1 MLYGMCYMLETRMKI
16 TGSSLE
22 RTSFTGKQLINDNSK
37 KVLFIGRSNVG
48 KSSLINALLGRK
60 KLARTSSKPG
70 KTISINYYRVN
81 TNNGISSG
89 YFYFVDLPG
98 YGFAKISKT
107 ESRRVRDLISAFF
120 RTVENAKLAVL
131 LIDSRRGFMDS
142 DLEMISQILD
152 KKIKLLTV
160 LTKSDKLQDSELIG
174 QKKVLQKKFGLNAV
188 SFTIKSNHNKEEML
202 KLINKAL
209 ME

>member
-1 MLYGMCYMLETRMKI
+1 MLYGMCYMLETKMKI

-22 RTSFTGKQLINDNSK
+22 RTSFTGKQLIHDNSK

-60 KLARTSSKPG
+60 KLAHTSSKPG

-107 ESRRVRDLISAFF
+107 ESRRVRDLISVFF

-142 DLEMISQILD
+142 DLEMIPQILD

>member
-1 MLYGMCYMLETRMKI
+1 MLEIRMKI

-37 KVLFIGRSNVG
+37 KVIFAGRSNVG

-60 KLARTSSKPG
+60 KLARTGSTPG
-70 KTISINYYRVN
+70 KTVSINYYRVN
-81 TNNGISSG
+81 TGNGGGSG

-98 YGFAKISKT
+98 YGYARISKT
-107 ESRRVRDLISAFF
+107 ESRRVRDLISDFF
-120 RTVENAKLAVL
+120 RTVEDAKLAVL

-142 DLEMISQILD
+142 DREMISKILD

-160 LTKSDKLQDSELIG
+160 LTKSDKLNNSELIG

-188 SFTIKSNHNKEEML
+188 SFTIKSSQNKEEML
-202 KLINKAL
+202 NLINKAL

>member
-1 MLYGMCYMLETRMKI
+1 MKI

-22 RTSFTGKQLINDNSK
+22 RTSFTGKQLITDNSK

-60 KLARTSSKPG
+60 RLAHTSSKPG
-70 KTISINYYRVN
+70 KTISINYYRIN
-81 TNNGISSG
+81 TDNGIGSG

-98 YGFAKISKT
+98 YGFAKISKA

-120 RTVENAKLAVL
+120 QTVENVKLAVL
-131 LIDSRRGFMDS
+131 LIDSRRGFLDS

-160 LTKSDKLQDSELIG
+160 LTKSDKLRDSELIG

-188 SFTIKSNHNKEEML
+188 SFTIKSNQNKEEML
-202 KLINKAL
+202 NLINKAL